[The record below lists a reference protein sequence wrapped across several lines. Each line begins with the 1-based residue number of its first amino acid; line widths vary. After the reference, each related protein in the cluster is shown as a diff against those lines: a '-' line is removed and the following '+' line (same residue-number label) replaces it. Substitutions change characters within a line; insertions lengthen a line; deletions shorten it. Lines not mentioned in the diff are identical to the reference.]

1 MGNVV
6 TKDGLKSDPEKIKA
20 IGKMH
25 VPKGVPK
32 LRRFLGSVTYLGKYQ
47 YPYLYPLSNLLK
59 TDVHWTW
66 STAQEEA
73 FNKAKELITT
83 APILAFYDPQKELY
97 LENDASEY
105 GLGAVLFQDERPI
118 AYASRM
124 LTDAETR
131 YAQVE
136 KEMLA
141 ISFGLTRFHHYTYG
155 RDVHVIT
162 DHKPL
167 ESIVKKP
174 LSTSTWNRCF

>member
-1 MGNVV
+1 M
-6 TKDGLKSDPEKIKA
+6 
-20 IGKMH
+20 
-25 VPKGVPK
+25 
-32 LRRFLGSVTYLGKYQ
+32 
-47 YPYLYPLSNLLK
+47 
-59 TDVHWTW
+59 HWTW

-73 FNKAKELITT
+73 FNKAKQLITT

-105 GLGAVLFQDERPI
+105 RLDAVLFQDERPI

-124 LTDAETR
+124 LTDAQTR

-174 LSTSTWNRCF
+174 LSRAPKRLQNLLLKVQYYTYDLQYRDGKSIPVADALSRAPLQGEPRGETVKSVFHSPMSKD